1 MASRLQAESWTEEVI
16 CPICLDFFTDPIS
29 LECGHNFCR
38 SCIARCWENQQTD
51 SCAVCQEVFPERKL
65 RVNRALASLA
75 EKVRGTSLAPG
86 DVGVKHHCEKH
97 WEELKRFCESDGK
110 ELCVIYRDA
119 QEHRDH
125 RFPPVAE
132 AAEIF
137 QDTVKS
143 SLASLTRRKAAALQA
158 GIRQREMISR
168 VKEQAGSLRKRVAAE
183 FAQMHQSLVDRE
195 QLVMRE
201 LGRREEEA
209 LRRMEA
215 DLRGIQGSLDSAER
229 ELSALRKRM
238 EEDPLTFLQEEVARK
253 RRVSEE
259 EFTLSVCEA
268 ELPVGIYT
276 GPIQYTAWR
285 LMIYSICP
293 GKRFVRS
300 HTQPSH
306 PHTCTHAP
314 HSRRNRT
321 KLTPGTRNPRAR
333 SPHTHTSRTHPSR
346 AHARPS
352 NVHLTRVHI
361 PHTLTPHP
369 PTPLTNTT
377 LTCSGGYAQSELPD
391 LPLTPLY
398 VISLSAPASL
408 TLDPDTANP
417 WLIVSEDLSSVRPGE
432 KRQRLPDH
440 PKRFDL
446 CACALGS
453 EGFTSGRHYW
463 EVQVANKTEWGVG
476 LAKGSISRKGTIT
489 LTPEDGYWAVTLIN
503 GNEYEACTT
512 EPTLLTLGERPGK
525 LGVYLDYEG
534 GQVSFYNADNMSH
547 LHTFAQTFTEKLYP
561 YFSPGLSDGG
571 KNSEPLRICRAI
583 AQ

>member
-1 MASRLQAESWTEEVI
+1 SGSGLLQAESWTEEVI

-137 QDTVKS
+137 QVTVPS
-143 SLASLTRRKAAALQA
+143 RRFRFTSLYSVCKALWDVL
-158 GIRQREMISR
+158 S
-168 VKEQAGSLRKRVAAE
+168 
-183 FAQMHQSLVDRE
+183 
-195 QLVMRE
+195 
-201 LGRREEEA
+201 RRE
-209 LRRMEA
+209 RR
-215 DLRGIQGSLDSAER
+215 SFVLDS
-229 ELSALRKRM
+229 
-238 EEDPLTFLQEEVARK
+238 V
-253 RRVSEE
+253 
-259 EFTLSVCEA
+259 
-268 ELPVGIYT
+268 
-276 GPIQYTAWR
+276 
-285 LMIYSICP
+285 
-293 GKRFVRS
+293 
-300 HTQPSH
+300 
-306 PHTCTHAP
+306 
-314 HSRRNRT
+314 
-321 KLTPGTRNPRAR
+321 PR
-333 SPHTHTSRTHPSR
+333 
-346 AHARPS
+346 
-352 NVHLTRVHI
+352 
-361 PHTLTPHP
+361 
-369 PTPLTNTT
+369 
-377 LTCSGGYAQSELPD
+377 CSGGYAQSELPD

>member
-137 QDTVKS
+137 QVTVPSRRFRFTSLHIFTVK
-143 SLASLTRRKAAALQA
+143 AL
-158 GIRQREMISR
+158 S
-168 VKEQAGSLRKRVAAE
+168 
-183 FAQMHQSLVDRE
+183 FC
-195 QLVMRE
+195 LVMRE
-201 LGRREEEA
+201 LGRREEE
-209 LRRMEA
+209 LRTVFSR
-215 DLRGIQGSLDSAER
+215 QSN
-229 ELSALRKRM
+229 
-238 EEDPLTFLQEEVARK
+238 P
-253 RRVSEE
+253 
-259 EFTLSVCEA
+259 
-268 ELPVGIYT
+268 
-276 GPIQYTAWR
+276 
-285 LMIYSICP
+285 
-293 GKRFVRS
+293 S
-300 HTQPSH
+300 HTHCAHTYPS
-306 PHTCTHAP
+306 
-314 HSRRNRT
+314 R
-321 KLTPGTRNPRAR
+321 
-333 SPHTHTSRTHPSR
+333 THTSNATPSQ
-346 AHARPS
+346 
-352 NVHLTRVHI
+352 T
-361 PHTLTPHP
+361 
-369 PTPLTNTT
+369 
-377 LTCSGGYAQSELPD
+377 SELPD

>member
-1 MASRLQAESWTEEVI
+1 PSPLPDHFPPPNARVLTQLSSTSGRPPDVI

-137 QDTVKS
+137 QVTVPSRRFRFTSLHIFTVK
-143 SLASLTRRKAAALQA
+143 ALSFCVLIA
-158 GIRQREMISR
+158 ESCRS
-168 VKEQAGSLRKRVAAE
+168 EQAGSLRKRVAAE

-215 DLRGIQGSLDSAER
+215 DLRGIQAFVLDS
-229 ELSALRKRM
+229 
-238 EEDPLTFLQEEVARK
+238 V
-253 RRVSEE
+253 
-259 EFTLSVCEA
+259 
-268 ELPVGIYT
+268 
-276 GPIQYTAWR
+276 
-285 LMIYSICP
+285 
-293 GKRFVRS
+293 
-300 HTQPSH
+300 
-306 PHTCTHAP
+306 
-314 HSRRNRT
+314 
-321 KLTPGTRNPRAR
+321 PR
-333 SPHTHTSRTHPSR
+333 
-346 AHARPS
+346 
-352 NVHLTRVHI
+352 
-361 PHTLTPHP
+361 
-369 PTPLTNTT
+369 
-377 LTCSGGYAQSELPD
+377 CSGGYAQSELPD

>member
-137 QDTVKS
+137 QVTVPSRRFRFTSLHIFTVK
-143 SLASLTRRKAAALQA
+143 ALSFCVL
-158 GIRQREMISR
+158 I
-168 VKEQAGSLRKRVAAE
+168 AE
-183 FAQMHQSLVDRE
+183 SCRSVVR
-195 QLVMRE
+195 
-201 LGRREEEA
+201 A

-238 EEDPLTFLQEEVARK
+238 EEDPLTFLQVNRF
-253 RRVSEE
+253 RSFV
-259 EFTLSVCEA
+259 LDSV
-268 ELPVGIYT
+268 
-276 GPIQYTAWR
+276 
-285 LMIYSICP
+285 
-293 GKRFVRS
+293 
-300 HTQPSH
+300 
-306 PHTCTHAP
+306 
-314 HSRRNRT
+314 
-321 KLTPGTRNPRAR
+321 PR
-333 SPHTHTSRTHPSR
+333 
-346 AHARPS
+346 
-352 NVHLTRVHI
+352 
-361 PHTLTPHP
+361 
-369 PTPLTNTT
+369 
-377 LTCSGGYAQSELPD
+377 CSGGYAQSELPD

-561 YFSPGLSDGG
+561 YFSPGLI
-571 KNSEPLRICRAI
+571 RVWVV
-583 AQ
+583 